1 MPGNLTLQGG
11 NFQNFE
17 GEPVAFGTL
26 LLALSHDE
34 SYSSSSQIVSGLKL
48 TIGLDGNGNINPTVN
63 VFANS
68 SLLPLG
74 SYYTVY
80 CYEADGTLVFGPQ
93 YWQTTATPNPLN
105 VATIIPLF
113 PPGTGLSGGGG
124 GGGSGSVASVALTVN
139 STSPSG
145 IFTVTGSPITTVGVL
160 NLNLAGTT
168 GGLAFFSST
177 SVLSSS
183 GLLSGI
189 VRGSGSGFT
198 ASEIS
203 GDATTSGSNLLTLA
217 TVNTNVGTF
226 TNSSITVNAKGL
238 VTAASTGGG
247 GGGGGGTVTS
257 VGLTVNSTSPSGI
270 FTVTGSPI
278 TSLGALNI
286 NLAGTAGGL
295 PYFSSSSVLSSSV
308 ALTGLV
314 RGSGSSFSASEIS
327 GDASTAGSNALT
339 FATVN
344 GSVGSFTNANITV
357 NAKGLVTSASN
368 GSGGGGGTG
377 AQVVATVDLTNRTAA
392 LTSTT
397 LFTAAASGLF
407 LITWSA
413 DITTAATTSSS
424 LGGNNGFQIV
434 FTSPT
439 DSAVKT
445 TIPGN
450 SVVSFANTTGTAI
463 GGAVSVYA
471 KIGTNIQYEFDYLS
485 VGATPMAYEIHI
497 AAISA

>member
-11 NFQNFE
+11 AFVNFE
-17 GEPVAFGTL
+17 GVPVAFGTL
-26 LLALSHDE
+26 LMTLSHDE
-34 SYSSSSQIVSGLKL
+34 SYASSNQVVAGLKL
-48 TIGLDGNGNINPTVN
+48 VIDLDANGNINPTVN
-63 VFANS
+63 VYS
-68 SLLPLG
+68 SDALLPLG
-74 SYYTVY
+74 SYYIVY
-80 CYEADGTLVFGPQ
+80 CYDASGALVFGPQ
-93 YWQTTATPNPLN
+93 YWQLSATPNPLN

-124 GGGSGSVASVALTVN
+124 GGSGSVDSVALTIN

-145 IFTVTGSPITTVGVL
+145 IFTVTGSPITTTGVL
-160 NLNLAGTT
+160 NINLAGTS
-168 GGLAFFSST
+168 GGLPFFSSSNT
-177 SVLSSS
+177 LSSS

-203 GDATTSGSNLLTLA
+203 GDGTTIGSNVLTLA
-217 TVNTNVGTF
+217 TVNSNVGTF
-226 TNSSITVNAKGL
+226 TNASITVNAKGL

-270 FTVTGSPI
+270 FTVTGSPV
-278 TSLGALNI
+278 TSLGSLNL
-286 NLAGTAGGL
+286 NLAGTSGGL
-295 PYFSSSSVLSSSV
+295 PYFSSSSVLSSSG

-314 RGSGSSFSASEIS
+314 RGNGSSFSASEIS
-327 GDASTAGSNALT
+327 GDATTSGSNALT

-344 GSVGSFTNANITV
+344 SSVGSFTNANITV

-377 AQVVATVDLTNRTAA
+377 AQVVATVDLTNRSAA
-392 LTSTT
+392 LTPTT
-397 LFTAAASGLF
+397 LFTVATTGLY

-439 DSAVKT
+439 DSTVKT

-463 GGAVSVYA
+463 GGSFSVYA
-471 KIGTNIQYEFDYLS
+471 KIGTNILYQFDYLS
-485 VGATPMAYEIHI
+485 TGATAMVYEIHI